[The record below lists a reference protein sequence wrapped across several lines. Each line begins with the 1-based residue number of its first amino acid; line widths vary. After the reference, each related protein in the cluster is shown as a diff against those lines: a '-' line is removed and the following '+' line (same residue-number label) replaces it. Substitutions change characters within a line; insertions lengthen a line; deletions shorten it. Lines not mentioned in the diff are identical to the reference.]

1 MYDINRSNM
10 LSVES
15 LKMYLY
21 DISMLANAKADLDQ
35 KINVLTEEKDT
46 YGKER
51 KFNNYP
57 FSRKKVS
64 ISYFMGK
71 FFWAMIL
78 MVCVMS
84 WAYLIFPEE
93 LDNLLR
99 KLLIYMH
106 YGWVRFRKNGML
118 YFIIIIVITV
128 SVILASIF
136 CIYLHCQNLIKKIR
150 ENKAREIFEVEDRNR
165 REREHA
171 RIQSIDAEF
180 SELQQK
186 AECIQKEIDAQ
197 FQLEILHE
205 SYQDTEACGIM
216 FQLLDTGRV
225 DTLID
230 AMNMYEDLKWKSEM
244 KEMMQSMLEKASQI
258 IKQQKNMEHY
268 LKCIIS
274 NQQETE
280 RILHGISINQSNIA
294 INEQAIQLNTA
305 IIASNTNALA
315 VLGELGFI

>member
-51 KFNNYP
+51 EFNKYP
-57 FSRKKVS
+57 FLREKVT
-64 ISYFMGK
+64 ISCFIGIFYL
-71 FFWAMIL
+71 AMIFIAIIMFTINL
-78 MVCVMS
+78 V
-84 WAYLIFPEE
+84 IPKE
-93 LDNLLR
+93 LDNGLWE
-99 KLLIYMH
+99 LLIYMH
-106 YGWVRFRKNGML
+106 HGWVRFTENGML
-118 YFIIIIVITV
+118 YFKIIIVITV

-136 CIYLHCQNLIKKIR
+136 CIYLHCENLIKKIR
-150 ENKAREIFEVEDRNR
+150 ENEARKIFELEERNR

-171 RIQSIDAEF
+171 RIQSIDAEL

-186 AECIQKEIDAQ
+186 AERIQKEIDTQ

-225 DTLID
+225 DTLIE

-268 LKCIIS
+268 LKCVID

-280 RILHGISINQSNIA
+280 RILHGISINQRNIS

-305 IIASNTNALA
+305 VIASNTNALA
-315 VLGELGFI
+315 ALGELGFI